1 MANYSNQA
9 FLEASQFDATNFSF
23 DTKRQLK
30 MVGSK
35 SLDEGEMN
43 ELFDIQREMGAI
55 YANFKAC
62 RNSSQTGLEECLNL
76 EPELTELMA
85 ANGNFADH
93 LWAWVTWHNGVGR
106 QMRPHYIRYVEL
118 KNKLARLLGYAD
130 YGDQWRQKYETD
142 QMETIVQSLYD
153 QVEPLYKQLH
163 AYIRRKL
170 YNVYGSQ
177 YIDLKGPLP
186 GHLLGD
192 MWGRFWISLNDI
204 AQPYP
209 EKPSVDPTP
218 EMIAQNYTILRRLSF
233 PSDAKELN
241 FE

>member
-1 MANYSNQA
+1 MNDLY
-9 FLEASQFDATNFSF
+9 EAMS
-23 DTKRQLK
+23 
-30 MVGSK
+30 
-35 SLDEGEMN
+35 
-43 ELFDIQREMGAI
+43 EMGNI
-55 YANFKAC
+55 YASYKAC
-62 RNSSQTGLEECLNL
+62 RNNPQTGEEECLNL

-186 GHLLGD
+186 AHLLSD
-192 MWGRFWISLNDI
+192 MWGRFWINLNDI